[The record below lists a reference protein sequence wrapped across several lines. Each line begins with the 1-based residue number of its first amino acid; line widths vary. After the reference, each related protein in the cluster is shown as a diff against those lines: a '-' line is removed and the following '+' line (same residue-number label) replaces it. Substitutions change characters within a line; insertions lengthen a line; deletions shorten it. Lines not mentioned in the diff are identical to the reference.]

1 MSKDQEPFIGSEA
14 LAGGL
19 LNRHQLRTRFRAELP
34 DVYVP
39 TRASLSLRQRTVA
52 AWLWSRR
59 NATVA
64 GAAAS
69 AWHGARWIDDRIPV
83 ELIHANARAPR
94 GVITRRDELR
104 DGEVQTV
111 PSPSGDIAL
120 TTPERTAFDIGRRG
134 PVRVAVAR
142 LDALLR
148 ASSLRAEDV
157 TRLARNHPGKRGLVQ
172 LATVID
178 LVDPGA
184 QSPKET
190 YLRLLL
196 IDAGLPRPQTQIPV
210 VTDEYT
216 YHLDLGW
223 DGYLV
228 AVEYDGDQH
237 RTDRWQFVSDIRRL
251 ERLRRLGWI
260 VIRVVAE
267 DRPADVVRRVRQ
279 ALESRRPSVC

>member
-1 MSKDQEPFIGSEA
+1 MSADPAPFIGSEA
-14 LAGGL
+14 LARGL
-19 LNRHQLRTRFRAELP
+19 LNRHQLRSRFRAELP

-39 TRASLSLRQRTVA
+39 KEASLSLRQRTVA

-64 GAAAS
+64 GAAAA
-69 AWHGARWIDDRIPV
+69 AWHGTRWIDDQVPV
-83 ELIHANARAPR
+83 ELIHANPRAPR

-134 PVRVAVAR
+134 QVRTAVAR
-142 LDALLR
+142 LDALFRATNLR
-148 ASSLRAEDV
+148 TGDV
-157 TRLARNHPGKRGLVQ
+157 TRLALSHPGKRGLAQ
-172 LATVID
+172 LASVLD
-178 LVDPGA
+178 LVDAGA
-184 QSPKET
+184 QSPRET

-196 IDAGLPRPQTQIPV
+196 IAAGLPRPQTQIRV

-223 DGYLV
+223 EGHMV

-251 ERLRRLGWI
+251 ERLERLGWV

-267 DRPADVVRRVRQ
+267 DRPADIVRRVRQ
-279 ALESRRPSVC
+279 ALESRRPSVR